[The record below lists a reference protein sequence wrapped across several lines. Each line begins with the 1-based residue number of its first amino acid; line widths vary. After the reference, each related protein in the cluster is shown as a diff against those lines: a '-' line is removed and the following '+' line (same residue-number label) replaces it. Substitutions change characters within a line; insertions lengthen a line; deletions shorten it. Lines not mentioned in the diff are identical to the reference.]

1 MSGSNQVENMSYVDI
16 QHDAIDVFDD
26 VEQAIVMKEDIW
38 ISGYHQGETS
48 VHGKAMV
55 EFEDG
60 GSISI
65 IARDGVNVER
75 VTKTDF
81 VVDIPALGISKR
93 PVHFPKHI
101 LHPPYKKISDV
112 DPPLQIN
119 ALAVNPKTPHIVIGG
134 PDGYCMIL
142 PIGVMASP
150 EKDGVKLKGHVGDIR
165 AVKWFPS
172 GEVVLT
178 ASADLT
184 IRVFGMNGVNP
195 RTFKGHSRAITS
207 LVILGVG
214 KTFLSAAKDGTIR
227 LWDVGSGQQLKQWTT
242 GGEKGTLV
250 IEAFILVE
258 ESTAIE
264 ALGLQGQER
273 VMLVQ
278 DQLAVWVQPWDGE
291 GWLVEADKQ
300 IASLAYER
308 ETGTIA
314 IGYSSGIVEIRDIAS
329 LIPGTTGKRKKIT
342 RNESP
347 IYSLAFG
354 LDVKD
359 GGMDLYLGT
368 AAGLPCRLGVK
379 CVADGYQ
386 VVVKDELAGW
396 DAVGIECMEAVRDG
410 MWCGGGEGGLRRY
423 TV

>member
-1 MSGSNQVENMSYVDI
+1 MVPQRRGQSI
-16 QHDAIDVFDD
+16 LFAIMIWLR
-26 VEQAIVMKEDIW
+26 VEQ
-38 ISGYHQGETS
+38 Q
-48 VHGKAMV
+48 
-55 EFEDG
+55 
-60 GSISI
+60 
-65 IARDGVNVER
+65 
-75 VTKTDF
+75 
-81 VVDIPALGISKR
+81 
-93 PVHFPKHI
+93 
-101 LHPPYKKISDV
+101 
-112 DPPLQIN
+112 
-119 ALAVNPKTPHIVIGG
+119 
-134 PDGYCMIL
+134 
-142 PIGVMASP
+142 
-150 EKDGVKLKGHVGDIR
+150 
-165 AVKWFPS
+165 
-172 GEVVLT
+172 VVLT

-227 LWDVGSGQQLKQWTT
+227 HWDVGSGQQLKQWTT

-300 IASLAYER
+300 IAFLAYER

-329 LIPGTTGKRKKIT
+329 LIPGTIGKRKKIA

-386 VVVKDELAGW
+386 VVMKDELAGW